1 MLGPLLRRKLYRD
14 LSVNRTKVLVSL
26 VIVALGVSGYFSYTQ
41 ETRNLEASY
50 RATYSEL
57 DLADH
62 WVELAL
68 PAPEAT
74 FDLLNAQPE
83 VTALQ
88 PRLHLF
94 GRFSDPAS
102 ATGKE
107 PSREVLAEV
116 LGLPPE
122 PADLN
127 RLRITDGAPLT
138 ADHSSVR
145 ASGQLPVVLERQVV
159 QYHDLG
165 LGDTFVLS
173 LPYFDPLATFGTVN
187 DTSDSDG
194 NGDGN
199 DDDQTLFQLGGGV
212 AVAVVNVTARVVGVA
227 VSPEYLVVT
236 GNEAVLV
243 PRPRSVG
250 VFFVDLVDLQS
261 AVNLT
266 PLKGYERFG
275 GFVNEAALKT
285 PDLSQLDPL
294 MEREG
299 LAPLRPLI
307 YQTQAREDQHSVKIL
322 NQDLEGFKQLTPPLS
337 GLILAVAG
345 FTIAMN
351 LQRII
356 AGQRRQIGV
365 LRAMGAS
372 SGQVLVY
379 YGLFALIIGLLGSLL
394 GLLLGA
400 LQSDYLTTAYAETLG
415 LPEVKL
421 LWELE
426 VAVMSLLFGMAMA
439 LLFGL
444 LGARQAAALQPR
456 EAMSPSHP
464 DRASPSLAR
473 LTRGRP
479 LAVKLALRNL
489 ARNPLRTTLTVGGL
503 GFALIL
509 PLCLGGIL
517 ASFDSAIDGMFD
529 QPNWSGSLIFAT
541 SQPQDETLA
550 DLQDLPGVTGVVP
563 YAKRVLLAK
572 GQQVPT
578 TGLPSTGL
586 FRLRTHQGDHRFAST
601 PAGEAPRAE
610 LVIDT
615 IFAREHDL
623 ERGDRLT
630 LSLQGV
636 SRTLT
641 IVALNVEIMAHFYVP
656 LDYLQDWWQVADV
669 MAHPPN
675 GSLPDRPISG
685 VYLSGEV
692 LALRDPGQ
700 LPPYVVEVVEAREFE
715 QQVSD
720 LMDLFTFYVNLFYL
734 IGGVM
739 CLLII
744 ANTATMNLLERESEL
759 ATLKTLGAP
768 STLLGQVVALENVS
782 LGLIAG
788 AVGIALTFPIT
799 DYLLTKFTG
808 ELFYVPLAMPLGL
821 GLAFYLL
828 VVVLS
833 LLATLPAYLRL
844 RSFDLAGTIRSVE
857 R

>member
-14 LSVNRTKVLVSL
+14 LSVNRAKVLVSL

-50 RATYSEL
+50 RATYFEL
-57 DLADH
+57 DMADH

-68 PAPEAT
+68 PAPKASFESLA
-74 FDLLNAQPE
+74 LQPE

-94 GRFSDPAS
+94 GRFMAPA
-102 ATGKE
+102 AE
-107 PSREVLAEV
+107 PGEEVSGQALAEV

-122 PADLN
+122 PTDLN
-127 RLRITDGAPLT
+127 RLRIIRGEALT
-138 ADHSSVR
+138 ANHSSVR
-145 ASGQLPVVLERQVV
+145 ASGHLPVVLERQVV
-159 QYHDLG
+159 EYHQLG
-165 LGDTFVLS
+165 LGDTFILS
-173 LPYFDPLATFGTVN
+173 LPRFDPLAAFRALNETVGG
-187 DTSDSDG
+187 G
-194 NGDGN
+194 NL
-199 DDDQTLFQLGGGV
+199 TPHQLGGGV
-212 AVAVVNVTARVVGVA
+212 ALKLVNVTARVVGVA

-250 VFFVDLVDLQS
+250 VFFTDLADLQA

-266 PLKGYERFG
+266 PLPGYESYG
-275 GFVNEAALKT
+275 GFVNEAALRT
-285 PDLSQLDPL
+285 PGLSHLEPVL
-294 MEREG
+294 EREG
-299 LAPLRPLI
+299 PAALRPLI
-307 YQTQAREDQHSVKIL
+307 YQTQDREAQHSVKIL

-379 YGLFALIIGLLGSLL
+379 YGLFALIIGLAGSLL

-415 LPEVKL
+415 LPEVEL

-426 VAVMSLLFGMAMA
+426 VALSSLLFGVAMA
-439 LLFGL
+439 LFFGL
-444 LGARQAAALQPR
+444 LGARQAAAMRPR
-456 EAMSPSHP
+456 EAMTPAHP
-464 DRASPSLAR
+464 DRASPALAR
-473 LTRGRP
+473 LTRGRS

-529 QPNWSGSLIFAT
+529 QPDWSGSLIFAT
-541 SQPQDETLA
+541 SQPQEEALD
-550 DLQDLPGVTGVVP
+550 DIRDLPEVRGVVP
-563 YAKRVLLAK
+563 YAKHVLVTR
-572 GQQVPT
+572 GEQVPT
-578 TGLPSTGL
+578 TGLPPTGL
-586 FRLRTHQGDHRFAST
+586 FRLRTHHGDLTFGQT
-601 PAGEAPRAE
+601 PPGEAPRAE

-615 IFAREHDL
+615 IFARRHGL
-623 ERGDRLT
+623 ERGDPLEM
-630 LSLQGV
+630 SLQGV
-636 SRTLT
+636 SRKLT
-641 IVALNVEIMAHFYVP
+641 IVAVNVEIMAHFYVP
-656 LDYLQDWWQVADV
+656 LDYLQEWWRDADQL
-669 MAHPPN
+669 AHPPN
-675 GSLPDRPISG
+675 GSLPPRPITG

-692 LALRDPGQ
+692 LPLRDSDR

-715 QQVSD
+715 RQVTD

-744 ANTATMNLLERESEL
+744 ANTATLNLLERESEL
-759 ATLKTLGAP
+759 ATLKTLGAS
-768 STLLGQVVALENVS
+768 STLLGQVVAIENIA
-782 LGLIAG
+782 LGMAAG
-788 AVGIALTFPIT
+788 ALGIALTFPVT
-799 DYLLTKFTG
+799 DYLLAKFTG
-808 ELFYVPLAMPLGL
+808 ELFYVPLAMPMGL
-821 GLAFYLL
+821 CLAFYLL
-828 VVVLS
+828 VVLLS

-844 RSFDLAGTIRSVE
+844 RSFDLAGAVRSIE

>member
-14 LSVNRTKVLVSL
+14 LAVNRTKVLVSV

-57 DLADH
+57 GMADH

-74 FDLLNAQPE
+74 FDILADQPE

-94 GRFSDPAS
+94 GRF
-102 ATGKE
+102 ATFANGSE
-107 PSREVLAEV
+107 ASREVLAEV
-116 LGLPPE
+116 LGLPSE

-127 RLRITDGAPLT
+127 RLRITRGEPLT
-138 ADHSSVR
+138 ANHSSVR
-145 ASGQLPVVLERQVV
+145 ASGLLPVILERQVV
-159 QYHDLG
+159 EYHDLD
-165 LGDTFVLS
+165 LGDTLILS
-173 LPYFDPLATFGTVN
+173 LPFFDPLATFQAVNGT
-187 DTSDSDG
+187 S
-194 NGDGN
+194 GDGN
-199 DDDQTLFQLGGGV
+199 LTPFQLGGGV
-212 AVAVVNVTARVVGVA
+212 AVTIVNVTARVVGVA

-250 VFFVDLVDLQS
+250 VFFADLADLQA

-266 PLKGYERFG
+266 PLAGYEEFG
-275 GFVNEAALKT
+275 GFVNEAALRT
-285 PDLSQLDPL
+285 PGLSGLGPL

-299 LAPLRPLI
+299 PSTLQPLI
-307 YQTQAREDQHSVKIL
+307 YQTQDREDQHSVKIL

-337 GLILAVAG
+337 GLVLAVAG

-379 YGLFALIIGLLGSLL
+379 YGLFALIIGLVGSLL

-400 LQSDYLTTAYAETLG
+400 LQSDYLTMAYAEALG

-426 VAVMSLLFGMAMA
+426 VTGMSLLFGVAMA

-444 LGARQAAALQPR
+444 LGARQAAALEPR
-456 EAMSPSHP
+456 EAMTPAHP
-464 DRASPSLAR
+464 DRASPALAR

-479 LAVKLALRNL
+479 LALKLALRNL

-517 ASFDSAIDGMFD
+517 ASFDSAIEGMFD
-529 QPNWSGSLIFAT
+529 QPDWSGSLIFVT
-541 SQPQDETLA
+541 PQSQERVVA
-550 DLQDLPGVTGVVP
+550 DVDGLPGVVGVVP
-563 YAKRVLLAK
+563 YAKQVVVVM
-572 GQQVPT
+572 GEQVPT
-578 TGLPSTGL
+578 TGLPSTDL
-586 FRLRTHQGDHRFAST
+586 FRLRTHRGDHRFEAT
-601 PAGEAPRAE
+601 PPGESPRAH

-630 LSLQGV
+630 MELQGI
-636 SRTLT
+636 SRELT
-641 IVALNVEIMAHFYVP
+641 IVAVNVEIMAHFYVP
-656 LDYLQDWWQVADV
+656 LDYLQDWWQAADRL
-669 MAHPPN
+669 AHPPN
-675 GSLPDRPISG
+675 GSLPELPITG

-692 LALRDPGQ
+692 LPLRDSGQ

-715 QQVSD
+715 RQVSD

-744 ANTATMNLLERESEL
+744 ANTATLNLLERESEL

-768 STLLGQVVALENVS
+768 SALLGRVVALENVA
-782 LGLIAG
+782 LGLVAG
-788 AVGIALTFPIT
+788 AVGILLTFPVT
-799 DYLLTKFTG
+799 DYLLNKFTG
-808 ELFYVPLAMPLGL
+808 DLFYVPLAMPLGL
-821 GLAFYLL
+821 CLAFYLL
-828 VVVLS
+828 VVLLS

-844 RSFDLAGTIRSVE
+844 RSFDLAVPFAR
-857 R
+857 